1 MDIARENAD
10 KGVAEGYVVQGG
22 MQTGGRGRRG
32 NQWES
37 PYGNLYQSFILRPA
51 RPRQDWGQL
60 SFVIAVALSHALHDC
75 GVDKRHINL
84 KWPNDVMLDGQK
96 CAGILIEAAP
106 DYLIVGTGV
115 NIAIAPAERSKLA
128 DYGIADR
135 DIFRDIFLKNIS
147 ETYNLWQEQGFAP
160 IRAAWMKY
168 AYRLGQDI
176 QARLNNA
183 VYEGIFQDIDDNGTL
198 LLTEK
203 GGTTRKINAG
213 EILYVPR
220 H

>member
-1 MDIARENAD
+1 MDIARDNAD
-10 KGVAEGYVVQGG
+10 NGAAEGYVAQGG
-22 MQTGGRGRRG
+22 TQTGGRGRRG

-37 PYGNLYQSFILRPA
+37 PIGNLYQSFILRPT
-51 RPRQDWGQL
+51 RPRHEWGQL
-60 SFVIAVALSHALHDC
+60 SFVIAVALNNALQEC
-75 GVDKRHINL
+75 GVDKSHINL

-96 CAGILIEAAP
+96 CAGILIEAAD

-115 NIAIAPAERSKLA
+115 NIAVAPEERRKLA
-128 DYGIADR
+128 DYGIIDR
-135 DIFRDIFLKNIS
+135 DGFRDIFLKNIGK
-147 ETYNLWQEQGFAP
+147 TYDIWQSQGFAP
-160 IRAAWMKY
+160 IRAAWLAY

-176 QARLNNA
+176 QARLNDA
-183 VYEGIFQDIDDNGTL
+183 IYEGVFQDIDDNGTL